1 MRHLDFQHL
10 RNLSFARNRTK
21 QSGTQDIEEGQNQE
35 RQPSADRPPGTAL
48 DDCSTLRA
56 DFEREASPECTL
68 RAAFELE
75 ASPEWCDWY
84 AGLSED
90 QRETLKKVLD
100 ESIIEKVRDGV
111 NEGADRED
119 NTAILVVQQVLMLW
133 FSVVYFVRGQA
144 IYSGWWLEGDEKWT
158 CAWGY
163 TVSIVMYK
171 PITFPM
177 WCILLQ

>member
-1 MRHLDFQHL
+1 MTS
-10 RNLSFARNRTK
+10 NIYEISFVRTK
-21 QSGTQDIEEGQNQE
+21 WKQSDTQDIEEGQNQE

-48 DDCSTLRA
+48 GDCRTLHA
-56 DFEREASPECTL
+56 DFKC
-68 RAAFELE
+68 E

-84 AGLSED
+84 ASLSKD
-90 QRETLKKVLD
+90 QRGTLKKILD

-119 NTAILVVQQVLMLW
+119 NTAILVIQQVLMLW
-133 FSVVYFVRGQA
+133 ILVDYFVRGQA

-163 TVSIVMYK
+163 AVSIVMYK
-171 PITFPM
+171 PFTFPM

>member
-1 MRHLDFQHL
+1 MTSNIYEISFV
-10 RNLSFARNRTK
+10 RNKRK

-48 DDCSTLRA
+48 GDCRTLHA
-56 DFEREASPECTL
+56 T
-68 RAAFELE
+68 FELE

-84 AGLSED
+84 AGLSKE

-100 ESIIEKVRDGV
+100 ESIIENVRDGV

-119 NTAILVVQQVLMLW
+119 NTAMRVGPQARMRWCAVGYLE
-133 FSVVYFVRGQA
+133 RGQA
-144 IYSGWWLEGDEKWT
+144 SNSGWWLEGDEKWS

>member
-1 MRHLDFQHL
+1 MHRLLFNKNVSEKEDGGGQ
-10 RNLSFARNRTK
+10 
-21 QSGTQDIEEGQNQE
+21 QDIEEGHHLK
-35 RQPSADRPPGTAL
+35 RQPSADRPPGSPL
-48 DDCSTLRA
+48 GDRRTLHPA
-56 DFEREASPECTL
+56 FKREAS
-68 RAAFELE
+68 
-75 ASPEWCDWY
+75 SEWCDWY
-84 AGLSED
+84 ASLSKD

-133 FSVVYFVRGQA
+133 FSVDYFVRGQA

-171 PITFPM
+171 PFTFPM

>member
-1 MRHLDFQHL
+1 
-10 RNLSFARNRTK
+10 LSK
-21 QSGTQDIEEGQNQE
+21 E
-35 RQPSADRPPGTAL
+35 
-48 DDCSTLRA
+48 
-56 DFEREASPECTL
+56 
-68 RAAFELE
+68 
-75 ASPEWCDWY
+75 
-84 AGLSED
+84 

-119 NTAILVVQQVLMLW
+119 NTAILVVQQALMLW

>member
-10 RNLSFARNRTK
+10 RNLFFVRNKTK

-48 DDCSTLRA
+48 GDCRTLH
-56 DFEREASPECTL
+56 P
-68 RAAFELE
+68 AFELE

-84 AGLSED
+84 AGLSKE

-119 NTAILVVQQVLMLW
+119 NTAILVVQQALMLW
-133 FSVVYFVRGQA
+133 FSVDYFVRGQA

>member
-10 RNLSFARNRTK
+10 RNLSFVRNKTK

-48 DDCSTLRA
+48 DDCRTLH
-56 DFEREASPECTL
+56 
-68 RAAFELE
+68 AAFELE

-84 AGLSED
+84 AGLSKE

-133 FSVVYFVRGQA
+133 FSVDYFVRGQA